1 MASRDAEFEFRR
13 NPPQHEQLSWDQP
26 SSASSSSGWGSDAW
40 ESPGGFS
47 SPGADPWS
55 SASSADPFGSP
66 GSADPWGQPQ
76 SSSPVGWSG
85 SSDPF
90 GQQLPQPGQDSQ
102 KNPLEMAAWEA
113 ALFRSAKRASS
124 NTGKSLLAFLKSF
137 KSANSIVGA
146 KMGLFLAV
154 AGAAQIALSLVL
166 AVVGLFV
173 RLKPLFPFVLSG
185 LALATLGVFLLMVC
199 RPRARRLLGYEGDD
213 TFLGEHVEPQVE
225 DDPSDFEVVEEPAQD
240 SFSPWDAPED
250 QVSPAQD
257 EYEPSFVWGQSQ
269 EEEGE
274 PQPVSEVEEGSFA
287 SVLTEDVFD
296 VSSFEEEDSTSE
308 VSSAVL
314 ENISAAYPDTSA
326 LQEGVF
332 TRQFLLEQYRRV
344 LPTHNKSFGQWVT
357 LSENSEVFRE
367 LEVLVRNAVSSAL
380 PSSVHVDDE
389 GILRL
394 EASSVRENDYQI
406 TVSFVS
412 KLNFKVADFERG
424 MQYQVPR
431 NEVLG
436 LPDAQVVLES
446 GAGHYD
452 VTIIKGV
459 QSQVVTLGDML
470 SSQQVRDF
478 VLNSSVSAPV
488 VWGVSAHGQPVLS
501 DYWDGSFPGLL
512 VAGQP
517 RSGKSWEV
525 SSLVVQL
532 CMFAPP
538 SEVAFYVADL
548 KGSTSDYYNMLLPH
562 IRDFQGTASGILRML
577 SWILNEE
584 SKRRTQV
591 FEKYGSFKNYEEFKR
606 RVPSA
611 VKSENMP
618 RLYFLVDEVT
628 SIRNS
633 EGDVNG
639 FSKEQAD
646 QFFSNLVAFTSRLA
660 NLGIHLIAIPHRITN
675 TVIPKNV
682 SELVS
687 AKIVFK
693 QTASEIQST
702 FGSSVKVHLPN
713 AGDSV
718 VSLPSV
724 YGRSV
729 TAGKPS
735 YMKGVAV
742 TDETNSGVFALTRFI
757 SHLWHKLDH
766 SSFHGHHIDVTG
778 YRCFGDDYEYLD
790 CCGVSREQLSSRVN
804 SRVGSNGNSSSV
816 SSDVVHHVGD
826 SSRDSISTERSGFNA
841 LEDIFREDE

>member
-1 MASRDAEFEFRR
+1 MVSRDAEFEFRR

-26 SSASSSSGWGSDAW
+26 VGASSPSGWGSDTW
-40 ESPGGFS
+40 DQPGGFS

-55 SASSADPFGSP
+55 SPSSHDPFGSTA
-66 GSADPWGQPQ
+66 STDPWGQSQ

-85 SSDPF
+85 SSDGF
-90 GQQLPQPGQDSQ
+90 GQQVPQPGQDGQ
-102 KNPLEMAAWEA
+102 KNPMEMAAWEA

-166 AVVGLFV
+166 AVVGLFI
-173 RLKPLFPFVLSG
+173 RLKPLFPFILSG
-185 LALATLGVFLLMVC
+185 LALATLGVFLLTVC

-213 TFLGEHVEPQVE
+213 TFLGERVDPQVE
-225 DDPSDFEVVEEPAQD
+225 DDPSDFEVTEGDVED
-240 SFSPWDAPED
+240 SSSPWDDAAS
-250 QVSPAQD
+250 QVSPTQD
-257 EYEPSFVWGQSQ
+257 DYEPSFVWGQP
-269 EEEGE
+269 EEEEEE
-274 PQPVSEVEEGSFA
+274 PQPVSEVAEDSFV

-296 VSSFEEEDSTSE
+296 VSSVEEESVSE
-308 VSSAVL
+308 VSSDVL
-314 ENISAAYPDTSA
+314 ENVSAAFPDMSA

-344 LPTHNKSFGQWVT
+344 LPTHNKSFGQWVM

-367 LEVLVRNAVSSAL
+367 LEDLVRRAVSSAL
-380 PSSVHVDDE
+380 PLSVQVDDD

-394 EASSVRENDYQI
+394 KDSSVQENDYQI
-406 TVSFVS
+406 TVSFSS
-412 KLNFKVADFERG
+412 KLNFKVSEFERG

-446 GAGHYD
+446 GAGNYD
-452 VTIIKGV
+452 VTIVKGV
-459 QSQVVTLGDML
+459 QSRVVTLGDML

-488 VWGVSAHGQPVLS
+488 VWGVSAHGKPVMS

-639 FSKEQAD
+639 FSKEQ
-646 QFFSNLVAFTSRLA
+646 
-660 NLGIHLIAIPHRITN
+660 G
-675 TVIPKNV
+675 
-682 SELVS
+682 
-687 AKIVFK
+687 
-693 QTASEIQST
+693 
-702 FGSSVKVHLPN
+702 
-713 AGDSV
+713 
-718 VSLPSV
+718 
-724 YGRSV
+724 
-729 TAGKPS
+729 
-735 YMKGVAV
+735 
-742 TDETNSGVFALTRFI
+742 
-757 SHLWHKLDH
+757 
-766 SSFHGHHIDVTG
+766 
-778 YRCFGDDYEYLD
+778 
-790 CCGVSREQLSSRVN
+790 
-804 SRVGSNGNSSSV
+804 
-816 SSDVVHHVGD
+816 
-826 SSRDSISTERSGFNA
+826 
-841 LEDIFREDE
+841 

>member
-40 ESPGGFS
+40 DSPGGFS

-55 SASSADPFGSP
+55 STSSADPFGSSMP
-66 GSADPWGQPQ
+66 ADPWGQSQ
-76 SSSPVGWSG
+76 ASSSPVGWSG

-90 GQQLPQPGQDSQ
+90 GQQVPQPGQDSQ

-113 ALFRSAKRASS
+113 TLFRSAKRASS

-166 AVVGLFV
+166 AVVGLFI
-173 RLKPLFPFVLSG
+173 RLKPLFPFILSG

-199 RPRARRLLGYEGDD
+199 RPRARRLLGYEDDD
-213 TFLGEHVEPQVE
+213 TFLGEHVDPQVE
-225 DDPSDFEVVEEPAQD
+225 DDISDFEVVEEPAED
-240 SFSPWDAPED
+240 SFSPWDKG
-250 QVSPAQD
+250 QVSPTQD

-269 EEEGE
+269 EEEEE
-274 PQPVSEVEEGSFA
+274 PQPVSEVEEDSFA
-287 SVLTEDVFD
+287 SVLTQDVFD
-296 VSSFEEEDSTSE
+296 VTSFEEESASE

-314 ENISAAYPDTSA
+314 ENVSAAYPDTSS

-357 LSENSEVFRE
+357 LGENSEVFRE

-380 PSSVHVDDE
+380 PSSVQVDDD

-431 NEVLG
+431 NEVLK

-452 VTIIKGV
+452 VTIVKGV
-459 QSQVVTLGDML
+459 QSRVVTLGDML

-532 CMFAPP
+532 CMFVPP

-693 QTASEIQST
+693 QTANEIQST

-735 YMKGVAV
+735 YMKGIAV

-790 CCGVSREQLSSRVN
+790 CCGVSREQLNSRVN
-804 SRVGSNGNSSSV
+804 SRGGSKGNSSSV
-816 SSDVVHHVGD
+816 SSNVVHHVED

>member
-1 MASRDAEFEFRR
+1 MVSRDAEFEFRR

-26 SSASSSSGWGSDAW
+26 VGASSPSGWGSDTW
-40 ESPGGFS
+40 DQPGGFS

-55 SASSADPFGSP
+55 SPSSHDPFGSTA
-66 GSADPWGQPQ
+66 STDPWGQSQ

-85 SSDPF
+85 SSDGF
-90 GQQLPQPGQDSQ
+90 GQQVPQPGQDGQ
-102 KNPLEMAAWEA
+102 KNPMEMAAWEA

-166 AVVGLFV
+166 AVVGLFI
-173 RLKPLFPFVLSG
+173 RLKPLFPFILSG
-185 LALATLGVFLLMVC
+185 LALATLGVFLLTVC

-213 TFLGEHVEPQVE
+213 TFLGERVDPQVE
-225 DDPSDFEVVEEPAQD
+225 DDPSDFEVTEGDVED
-240 SFSPWDAPED
+240 SSSPWDDAAS
-250 QVSPAQD
+250 QVSPTQD
-257 EYEPSFVWGQSQ
+257 DYEPSFVWGQP
-269 EEEGE
+269 EEEEEE
-274 PQPVSEVEEGSFA
+274 PQPVSEVAEDSFV

-296 VSSFEEEDSTSE
+296 VSSVEEESVSE
-308 VSSAVL
+308 VSSDVL
-314 ENISAAYPDTSA
+314 ENVSAAFPDMSA

-367 LEVLVRNAVSSAL
+367 LEDLVRRAVSSAL
-380 PSSVHVDDE
+380 PLSVQVDDD

-394 EASSVRENDYQI
+394 KDSSVQENDYQI
-406 TVSFVS
+406 TVSFSS
-412 KLNFKVADFERG
+412 KLNFKVSEFERG
-424 MQYQVPR
+424 MQYLVPR

-446 GAGHYD
+446 GAGNYD
-452 VTIIKGV
+452 VTIVKGV
-459 QSQVVTLGDML
+459 QSRVVTLGDML
-470 SSQQVRDF
+470 SSQQVHDF
-478 VLNSSVSAPV
+478 VLDSSVSAPV
-488 VWGVSAHGQPVLS
+488 VWGVSAHGKPVMS

-577 SWILNEE
+577 SWILNDE

-693 QTASEIQST
+693 QTESEIQST

-713 AGDSV
+713 AGDAV

-729 TAGKPS
+729 KAGKPS
-735 YMKGVAV
+735 YMKGIAV

-804 SRVGSNGNSSSV
+804 FRNGSQGGSASNSSNSL
-816 SSDVVHHVGD
+816 HHVED
-826 SSRDSISTERSGFNA
+826 SSRDSISSERSGSNA
-841 LEDIFREDE
+841 LEDIFREE

>member
-1 MASRDAEFEFRR
+1 MASRDVEFEFRR

-26 SSASSSSGWGSDAW
+26 SGASPSSGWD
-40 ESPGGFS
+40 SPGGFS

-55 SASSADPFGSP
+55 SVSSADPFGSPGSADPFGSP

-90 GQQLPQPGQDSQ
+90 GQQVPQPGQDSQ

-113 ALFRSAKRASS
+113 ALFRSAKHASS

-137 KSANSIVGA
+137 KLANSIVGA

-166 AVVGLFV
+166 AVVGLFI

-213 TFLGEHVEPQVE
+213 TFLGEHVEPLVE
-225 DDPSDFEVVEEPAQD
+225 DDPSDFEVVDEPVED
-240 SFSPWDAPED
+240 SWDDAGD
-250 QVSPAQD
+250 QVSPSQD

-269 EEEGE
+269 EEEEE
-274 PQPVSEVEEGSFA
+274 PQFVSEVEEGSLGGA
-287 SVLTEDVFD
+287 LVEDVFD
-296 VSSFEEEDSTSE
+296 VASLEEESAPE

-314 ENISAAYPDTSA
+314 ENVSAAYPDTSA

-357 LSENSEVFRE
+357 LGENSEVFRE
-367 LEVLVRNAVSSAL
+367 LEALVRNAVSSAL
-380 PSSVHVDDE
+380 PSSVQVDDE

-412 KLNFKVADFERG
+412 KLNFKVAEFERG

-436 LPDAQVVLES
+436 LPDAQVMLES

-452 VTIIKGV
+452 VTIVKGV
-459 QSQVVTLGDML
+459 QSRVVTLGDML
-470 SSQQVRDF
+470 SSQTVRDF
-478 VLNSSVSAPV
+478 VLDSSVSAPV
-488 VWGVSAHGQPVLS
+488 VWGVSAHGQPVMS

-532 CMFAPP
+532 CMFTPP
-538 SEVAFYVADL
+538 SEVALYVADL

-591 FEKYGSFKNYEEFKR
+591 FEKFGSFKNYEEFKR

-660 NLGIHLIAIPHRITN
+660 NLGIHLIAIPHRIRN

-693 QTASEIQST
+693 QTAGEIQSA

-713 AGDSV
+713 AGDAV

-735 YMKGVAV
+735 YMKGIAV

-804 SRVGSNGNSSSV
+804 SRSGSQGNSASNSSHV
-816 SSDVVHHVGD
+816 SHHVED
-826 SSRDSISTERSGFNA
+826 SSHDSISSERSGFNA

>member
-26 SSASSSSGWGSDAW
+26 TGAPSSGWGSDAW
-40 ESPGGFS
+40 DQPGGFS

-66 GSADPWGQPQ
+66 VSADPWGQPQ
-76 SSSPVGWSG
+76 ASSPVGWSG

-90 GQQLPQPGQDSQ
+90 GKQVPQPGQDAQ

-154 AGAAQIALSLVL
+154 AGTAQIALSLVL

-173 RLKPLFPFVLSG
+173 RLKPLFPFILSG

-225 DDPSDFEVVEEPAQD
+225 DDPSDFEVVDEPAQD
-240 SFSPWDAPED
+240 SFSPWDGQEE
-250 QVSPAQD
+250 QVSPTQD

-269 EEEGE
+269 EEEND
-274 PQPVSEVEEGSFA
+274 PQPVLEVEEVYLGDA
-287 SVLTEDVFD
+287 LVEDVFD
-296 VSSFEEEDSTSE
+296 VTSFEEESASE

-314 ENISAAYPDTSA
+314 ENVSAAYPDTSV

-380 PSSVHVDDE
+380 PSSVQVDDD

-452 VTIIKGV
+452 VTIVKGV
-459 QSQVVTLGDML
+459 QSRVVTLGDML

-478 VLNSSVSAPV
+478 VLDSSVSAPV

-606 RVPSA
+606 RVPSV

-693 QTASEIQST
+693 QTANEIQST

-735 YMKGVAV
+735 YMKGIAV

-790 CCGVSREQLSSRVN
+790 CCGVSREQLNSRVN
-804 SRVGSNGNSSSV
+804 SRRGSNGNSSSV
-816 SSDVVHHVGD
+816 SSNVVHHVED